1 MSTAVPIIAII
12 VVWLFVLAPWL
23 LGRSNRPMSHTGEA
37 FDDTRLLFSGDSG
50 NVAGRRRPRLRAD
63 DVHRSASDDD
73 EGWEVVSAAGTE
85 TEREPD
91 QETDVDGL
99 LSGEDAEHRISQA
112 PSRTIAGAA
121 RRARAQPFGVGGRA
135 YYSAAVE
142 NEINAQDKDSTP
154 AETIEGEVIE
164 ESAVPTAATETIDA
178 KDATEV
184 GDSAH
189 MSSASAGS
197 DAGADDAD
205 NVLLDDDERAA
216 GQDGGVQRKP
226 SRRDAVAH
234 STESFTAPASANIA
248 EDAYNYDESYTSPV
262 DVMYRGAVD
271 PAPVVDAEKPDSA
284 ESVAGD
290 LELELDTTP
299 EESAEA
305 GSHGA
310 YGAEDAAV
318 STDLS
323 EDEVAFAQRRLG
335 RGGWDPVADRE
346 KSATRYQRRQRMLI
360 GLATAV
366 VLTVAL
372 GSVAGGWTWWL
383 AGIAGVLTGA
393 YLAALRAQVRQE
405 QALLRRRV
413 KHLRRARLG
422 VRNADDEALNI
433 PRNLRRPG
441 AVVVEIDDESPDF
454 EHLPLSY
461 SDDEGGD
468 FGGVHAGPNRVGRR
482 DDLAAR
488 RAG

>member
-1 MSTAVPIIAII
+1 
-12 VVWLFVLAPWL
+12 
-23 LGRSNRPMSHTGEA
+23 MSHTGEA

-50 NVAGRRRPRLRAD
+50 TVAGRRRPRLRAD
-63 DVHRSASDDD
+63 DVHRSASDKDQ
-73 EGWEVVSAAGTE
+73 GWEFASAAGKE
-85 TEREPD
+85 TDREPD
-91 QETDVDGL
+91 QETDVEDL
-99 LSGEDAEHRISQA
+99 LIGEATEQRISQA

-135 YYSAAVE
+135 YHFAAVE
-142 NEINAQDKDSTP
+142 NEMDAQDKDSTP

-178 KDATEV
+178 KDATEA

-189 MSSASAGS
+189 TSSASDGS
-197 DAGADDAD
+197 DVGADDAD

-216 GQDGGVQRKP
+216 GQDGGAQRKP

-234 STESFTAPASANIA
+234 STESFTAPASASIA

-271 PAPVVDAEKPDSA
+271 PAPAVDAEELEA
-284 ESVAGD
+284 EKSVSG
-290 LELELDTTP
+290 ELELDATP
-299 EESAEA
+299 EELAEA
-305 GSHGA
+305 DAHGA

-360 GLATAV
+360 GLAIAV

-383 AGIAGVLTGA
+383 AGISGVLTGT
-393 YLAALRAQVRQE
+393 YLVALRAQVRQE

-468 FGGVHAGPNRVGRR
+468 FGGLHAGPDGVGRR